1 MSNAYVKPIFTAKL
15 AEKITVPKT
24 AIAIGVSSGYLYT
37 AIRDEKIS
45 LSYELAA
52 ELIYKRDIEKKSREN
67 APSSMPRRTSS
78 KPFRIWC
85 PRSVANFTSYRKGA
99 IK

>member
-24 AIAIGVSSGYLYT
+24 AIAIAIGVSSGYLYT

-52 ELIYKRDIEKKSREN
+52 ELIYKRDIEKEQGKCAVIHA
-67 APSSMPRRTSS
+67 APH
-78 KPFRIWC
+78 
-85 PRSVANFTSYRKGA
+85 V
-99 IK
+99 IKTVSDLVSALGGKFHIIP

>member
-52 ELIYKRDIEKKSREN
+52 ELIYKRDIEKEQGKCAVIHA
-67 APSSMPRRTSS
+67 APH
-78 KPFRIWC
+78 
-85 PRSVANFTSYRKGA
+85 V
-99 IK
+99 IKTVSDLVSAPGGKFHIIP